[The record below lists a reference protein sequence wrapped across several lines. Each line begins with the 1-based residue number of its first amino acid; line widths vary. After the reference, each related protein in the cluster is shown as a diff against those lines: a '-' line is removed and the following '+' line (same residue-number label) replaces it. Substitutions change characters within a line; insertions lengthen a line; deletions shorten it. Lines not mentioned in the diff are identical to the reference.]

1 VPLQLA
7 AHEAVFVVFR
17 RTASSLA
24 RILPRPAKTTL
35 TTVEGPWKLSFPPDL
50 GAPSEIQL
58 ADLTSWT
65 AHADDG
71 VKYFS
76 GRATYTKTIQARQD
90 WFAPG
95 TKLLLDLGAVK
106 DLAEVSVNGE
116 AMGTLWK
123 ASYQVDVTDVLKPG
137 ANQLEIAVTNEWTN
151 RLLGDQAA
159 SPEQKVLATS
169 TRLIGRLGTPPT
181 LAESGLLGPVQI
193 LSVTTPQ

>member
-1 VPLQLA
+1 
-7 AHEAVFVVFR
+7 
-17 RTASSLA
+17 
-24 RILPRPAKTTL
+24 
-35 TTVEGPWKLSFPPDL
+35 
-50 GAPSEIQL
+50 
-58 ADLTSWT
+58 
-65 AHADDG
+65 
-71 VKYFS
+71 
-76 GRATYTKTIQARQD
+76 
-90 WFAPG
+90 
-95 TKLLLDLGAVK
+95 LLDLGAVK